1 MREISRKGMIHQM
14 KTKVVVIA
22 LAVLALLGAV
32 VAVGYIAY
40 GRAYCGGGVRS
51 CHRAGANLNETA
63 SAIRPTWIDA
73 TVEGD
78 SVSIPVSQIESDTI
92 VNFRVTY
99 QGTDMASAA
108 YKLGEQIYVRTALCP
123 PCRSESFSLDGDVL
137 DCDTCHTRFSAT
149 TGDGLK
155 GACRAYRKAEVQY
168 SVAGDKVTMSI
179 ADLVTAYQDTKNPG

>member
-1 MREISRKGMIHQM
+1 M

-22 LAVLALLGAV
+22 VVVLALLGAV
-32 VAVGYIAY
+32 VAIGYIAY
-40 GRAYCGGGVRS
+40 GRAYCGGGLRS
-51 CHRAGANLNETA
+51 CHRGGANLNETA
-63 SAIRPTWIDA
+63 SVARPTWIDA

-78 SVSIPVSQIESDTI
+78 SVSIPVGLVDNGKI

-99 QGTDMASAA
+99 QGTDMAFTA
-108 YKLGEQIYVRTALCP
+108 YRLGEQIYVRTALCP

-155 GACRAYRKAEVQY
+155 GACRAYPKAEVRY
-168 SVAGDKVTMSI
+168 TVAGDRLTMSI
-179 ADLVTAYQDTKNPG
+179 TDLASAYQDTKNPG

>member
-1 MREISRKGMIHQM
+1 M

-22 LAVLALLGAV
+22 VVVLALLGAV
-32 VAVGYIAY
+32 AAIGYVAY
-40 GRAYCGGGVRS
+40 GRAYCGGGLRS
-51 CHRAGANLNETA
+51 CHRGGASLNETA
-63 SAIRPTWIDA
+63 SVARPTWIDT

-78 SVSIPVSQIESDTI
+78 SVSIPVGLVDNGKI

-99 QGTDMASAA
+99 QGTDMAFTA
-108 YKLGEQIYVRTALCP
+108 YRLGEQIYVRTALCP

-155 GACRAYRKAEVQY
+155 GACRAYPKAEVRY
-168 SVAGDKVTMSI
+168 TVAGDRLTMSI
-179 ADLVTAYQDTKNPG
+179 ADLATAYKDTKNPG